1 LVWAAAIWF
10 SVVYLAHHYVIDVV
24 AGIAFAVGA
33 YVALQ
38 SPMLKRFASWLAAV
52 GRRRAQPV
60 ITAR

>member
-24 AGIAFAVGA
+24 AGIGFAIGA

-38 SPMLKRFASWLAAV
+38 SPILKRFAAWLAGL
-52 GRRRAQPV
+52 GRRRIGSV
-60 ITAR
+60 TAAN